1 MRADPEMMPGGARE
15 GKVSLPAR
23 DRRRQRQGFC
33 GEIIFCFACIRSNAT
48 REYAGGDQFPPPQSE
63 ENAVTRLTRRSFL
76 QQTPLSAATLC
87 LLPAVP
93 ALAASRRA
101 PMAAAPSL
109 SSASPGSIVIHVKDV
124 RTGEMT
130 LFAGTREIALRDRG
144 LVARFVEAAS

>member
-1 MRADPEMMPGGARE
+1 V

-48 REYAGGDQFPPPQSE
+48 REYAGGDQFPPPRSE
-63 ENAVTRLTRRSFL
+63 ESTVTKLTRRSFL
-76 QQTPLSAATLC
+76 QQTPVSAATLS

-101 PMAAAPSL
+101 PKTAAPPL
-109 SSASPGSIVIHVKDV
+109 SSASRGSIVIHVKDV
-124 RTGEMT
+124 ASGEMT
-130 LFAGTREIALRDRG
+130 LFAGTREIALRDPG